1 MSSCDSQGFSKRKSA
16 VGMPRPKKKK
26 VVLLEEEPEELLMSK
41 DDDTAK
47 DEVPSPT
54 DVTKLEPEPQRGIVL
69 RTVSFRSGF
78 FYILSN
84 TSLRGLGSPLPMWS
98 TAARDLCTRLT

>member
-1 MSSCDSQGFSKRKSA
+1 
-16 VGMPRPKKKK
+16 MPRPKKKK

-54 DVTKLEPEPQRGIVL
+54 DVTKLEPEPQAVPDGRLARGSGWRRRTTTNL
-69 RTVSFRSGF
+69 RARRLPLRPLFLPSRSRSSCA
-78 FYILSN
+78 LSA
-84 TSLRGLGSPLPMWS
+84 S
-98 TAARDLCTRLT
+98 TRRR